1 MAKPALGRGLSA
13 LLGGKPPGAAGGP
26 ASPAAGGTPSGAVH
40 GGLQGITA
48 TEVSAPTVA
57 PAEGGVGPV
66 SESSGTGVVPVT
78 GEVMLGQG
86 VAKVAV
92 GRVRPSTLQPRREF
106 PGESLRELA
115 DSIREQGILQPLVVR
130 RQGDGFELIAGER
143 RWRAAQMIGL
153 TEVPVVLREA
163 DDSTALE
170 LMLVENL
177 QREGLNPMDEAQGYA
192 ELMERFR
199 LTQDSVATK
208 VGRSRAAVANALRL
222 LKLPSAVQDRLRDG
236 RVSTG
241 HAKVILGLPKADL
254 QESVALKVVEES
266 LSVRQTEE
274 WVARLSGSEPATS
287 TPKDPSGRGPGAV
300 TVRDPHIAALE
311 DKLRQR
317 FGTKVA
323 IRYRK
328 GRGQIDIRFFSD
340 DELERVLEIVGVRLD

>member
-1 MAKPALGRGLSA
+1 VAASEAAPAKPAAVLSA
-13 LLGGKPPGAAGGP
+13 AEALR
-26 ASPAAGGTPSGAVH
+26 
-40 GGLQGITA
+40 
-48 TEVSAPTVA
+48 VA
-57 PAEGGVGPV
+57 
-66 SESSGTGVVPVT
+66 
-78 GEVMLGQG
+78 LGQG

-92 GRVRPSTLQPRREF
+92 GRVRPSSLQPRRDF
-106 PGESLRELA
+106 PTESLRELS

-130 RQGDGFELIAGER
+130 SQGEFFELIAGER
-143 RWRAAQMIGL
+143 RWRAAQLAGL

-192 ELMERFR
+192 ELIERFR
-199 LTQDSVATK
+199 LTQESVATK
-208 VGRSRAAVANALRL
+208 VGRSRAAVSNALRL
-222 LKLPSAVQDRLRDG
+222 LKLPSMVQDGLRDG

-241 HAKVILGLPKADL
+241 HAKVILGLAKPEL
-254 QESVALKVVEES
+254 QELVARKVSEGS

-274 WVARLSGSEPATS
+274 WVARLGAEAVPPTGTTKP
-287 TPKDPSGRGPGAV
+287 TPRGPEPV
-300 TVRDPHIAALE
+300 TVRDPHIADLE
-311 DKLRQR
+311 DRLRQR

-323 IRYRK
+323 IRYRQ

>member
-1 MAKPALGRGLSA
+1 MPETEPARS
-13 LLGGKPPGAAGGP
+13 
-26 ASPAAGGTPSGAVH
+26 
-40 GGLQGITA
+40 
-48 TEVSAPTVA
+48 
-57 PAEGGVGPV
+57 
-66 SESSGTGVVPVT
+66 PVT
-78 GEVMLGQG
+78 PAVVDPVGVALGQG

-92 GRVRPSTLQPRREF
+92 GRVRPSSLQPRRDF
-106 PGESLRELA
+106 PAESLQELS

-130 RQGDGFELIAGER
+130 AQGEFFELIAGER
-143 RWRAAQMIGL
+143 RWRAAQLAGL

-192 ELMERFR
+192 ELIERFR
-199 LTQDSVATK
+199 LTQESVATK

-222 LKLPSAVQDRLRDG
+222 LKLPTKIQAGLRDG

-241 HAKVILGLPKADL
+241 HAKVILGLPQADL
-254 QESVALKVVEES
+254 QEMVAKKVTEEA

-274 WVARLSGSEPATS
+274 WVARLGAEAASAAAAGATKVTS
-287 TPKDPSGRGPGAV
+287 RGPEPV

-311 DKLRQR
+311 DRLRQR
-317 FGTKVA
+317 LGTKVA
-323 IRYRK
+323 IRYQK